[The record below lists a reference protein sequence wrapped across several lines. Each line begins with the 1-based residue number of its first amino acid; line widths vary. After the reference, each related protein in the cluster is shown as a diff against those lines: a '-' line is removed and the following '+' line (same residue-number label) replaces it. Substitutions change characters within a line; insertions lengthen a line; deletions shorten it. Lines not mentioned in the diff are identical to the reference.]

1 MSEPKRFP
9 SPFEVEA
16 PDGAEE
22 WKCLYPYYS
31 VFSEER
37 RGFEEGKFWFWDSMH
52 NPEPV
57 YPFDT
62 IMIESWWVALNQ
74 YTTRVWQ
81 IPPALGIDQRLVNGY
96 LYVSPNTIT
105 DPATVEARVPTF
117 VKRAGFYYENWPEL
131 YDRWIAKAED
141 CIERLKAIE
150 LGDLPDLEDERVVT
164 EGRGLMSGFDLLCAY
179 SRLLE
184 NMHEMAYYHFE
195 MLNLGYGAYL
205 TFRDF
210 CQTAFPGIAD
220 GTIAK
225 MVVGIDILFF
235 RPDDELRKLAALA
248 VELGVDDV
256 LLQGDGPD
264 ETLAAIGAAPEG
276 QRWLDALDDAKEPWF
291 WYSTGSGYNH
301 QHRAWMDDLRLPLNA
316 MRGYVEKLRAGEAIE
331 RPLEELVAERE
342 RITGEYA
349 SLLPTDADGKA
360 FADLVALA
368 RTVYPYVENHNFYV
382 EHWHHSIFWNKVRQL
397 GAILVAH
404 GFLED
409 AEDVFFLHRYELYSA
424 LYELQIGWATTTP
437 TRGATYWPAEV
448 AKRKRIMERLRSWS
462 PPPALGT
469 PPDVVNEP
477 FSIMLW
483 GITTDAVEQ
492 WLGAQDGDV
501 AGKTLRGIGA
511 SRGVVEGPARVI
523 TTVEELEQVETGE
536 ILVCPITAPSWAP
549 VFARIEGAVCDVGG
563 VMAHASIVARE
574 YGLPA
579 VVGTG
584 FGTKLIRTGQ
594 RVRLDGDNGVVTIL
608 D

>member
-1 MSEPKRFP
+1 
-9 SPFEVEA
+9 
-16 PDGAEE
+16 
-22 WKCLYPYYS
+22 
-31 VFSEER
+31 
-37 RGFEEGKFWFWDSMH
+37 
-52 NPEPV
+52 
-57 YPFDT
+57 
-62 IMIESWWVALNQ
+62 
-74 YTTRVWQ
+74 
-81 IPPALGIDQRLVNGY
+81 
-96 LYVSPNTIT
+96 
-105 DPATVEARVPTF
+105 
-117 VKRAGFYYENWPEL
+117 
-131 YDRWIAKAED
+131 
-141 CIERLKAIE
+141 
-150 LGDLPDLEDERVVT
+150 
-164 EGRGLMSGFDLLCAY
+164 
-179 SRLLE
+179 
-184 NMHEMAYYHFE
+184 

-210 CQTAFPGIAD
+210 CQRAFPGIAD

-248 VELGVDDV
+248 VELGLGDV
-256 LLQGDGPD
+256 LLRGDGPE
-264 ETLAAIGAAPEG
+264 ETLAVVREAPDG
-276 QRWLDALDDAKEPWF
+276 QRWLDALEEAKEPWF

-316 MRGYVEKLRAGEAIE
+316 LRGYVEKLRAGDVIE
-331 RPLEELVAERE
+331 RPLDELLAERE
-342 RITGEYA
+342 RITAEYA
-349 SLLPTDADGKA
+349 SLLPTEADQKA
-360 FADLVALA
+360 FGDLVALA

-382 EHWHHSIFWNKVRQL
+382 EHWHHSIFWNKVREL
-397 GAILVAH
+397 GAILVSH

-409 AEDVFFLHRYELYSA
+409 AEDVFYLHRYELYSA
-424 LYELQIGWATTTP
+424 LYELEIGWATTTP

-448 AKRKRIMERLRSWS
+448 AERKRIMERLRAWS

-469 PPDVVNEP
+469 PPEVVNEP

-501 AGKTLRGIGA
+501 AAKTLRGIGA
-511 SRGVVEGPARVI
+511 SKGLVEGRARVI
-523 TTVEELEQVETGE
+523 ATVDELDQVETGE

-549 VFARIEGAVCDVGG
+549 VFARIQGAVCDVGG

-594 RVRLDGDNGVVTIL
+594 RVRLDGDNGVVTVL